1 MDRSFLYNQFAPLAG
16 MIAAECATVGSNTVY
31 KAISGHEISF
41 YVFTFYTCLAA
52 ALVLL
57 PFALIFRRSGVF
69 PSDKLSFFLRLIS
82 LSAMG
87 VGCQLFSYKG
97 LEYSSP
103 TLASAISNLIP
114 ALTFILAV
122 LFGMEK
128 LALRSSSSI
137 AKIVGSTVSITGA
150 LVVVLYKGPVILS
163 NPFSRPTRLNLPPR
177 RLGSSQPN
185 WIMGGL
191 CFFAQYL
198 LNSFWYIVLTQTM
211 NIYPD
216 ELVVVCLFYVF
227 EVIIA
232 APICLLAEGNI
243 GAWKLK
249 NSLEV
254 VAVLNSGCVGQ
265 SFVSAIHTWGVH
277 VKGPVYVSS
286 FRPLSIAI
294 AAATGVIFLGDDLH
308 LGSVIGAMI
317 IASGFYSIMWGKI
330 KEEDLKGQD
339 GFSSLKSSS
348 TDKIPL
354 LKSCKVQND

>member
-1 MDRSFLYNQFAPLAG
+1 MERSFLYKEFAPLIG
-16 MIAAECATVGSNTVY
+16 MIAGECATVGSNTVY
-31 KAISGHEISF
+31 KAISGHQISF

-57 PFALIFRRSGVF
+57 PFAFIFRRSGVF
-69 PSDKLSFFLRLIS
+69 PSNKSSFFLRLIC

-128 LALRSSSSI
+128 LALKSSSST
-137 AKIVGSTVSITGA
+137 AKIVGSAVSIAGA

-163 NPFSRPTRLNLPPR
+163 NPFAAPTRLNLSHP
-177 RLGSSQPN
+177 LASSQPN

-198 LNSFWYIVLTQTM
+198 LNSFWYIILTQM
-211 NIYPD
+211 VNMYPD
-216 ELVVVCLFYVF
+216 ELAVVCLYYVF

-232 APICLLAEGNI
+232 APICLLAEGNL

-249 NSLEV
+249 NSLEL

-294 AAATGVIFLGDDLH
+294 AAATGVIFLGDDLY
-308 LGSVIGAMI
+308 LGSIIGATI

-330 KEEDLKGQD
+330 KEEELKVKD
-339 GFSSLKSSS
+339 EFCSSLGSSS
-348 TDKIPL
+348 KDRIPL
-354 LKSCKVQND
+354 LKSCKVQDD